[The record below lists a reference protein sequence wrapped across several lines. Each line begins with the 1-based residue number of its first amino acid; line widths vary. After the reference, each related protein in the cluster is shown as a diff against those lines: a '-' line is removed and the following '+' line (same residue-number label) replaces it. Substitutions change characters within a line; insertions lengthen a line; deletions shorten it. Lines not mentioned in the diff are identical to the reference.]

1 MANAMDES
9 RQQAGL
15 KEQASSKVEEATS
28 VAQGK
33 ASELREQG
41 SQRLREQIDQRSTQA
56 GSQVRSLGEAL
67 RRSGNDLKNQGNGN
81 AAGVTNE
88 VADRLER
95 VGGYLEQTSGDDVM
109 RDIESFARRRPW
121 MLAGIGAA
129 VGLAVARFVKASSEQ
144 RYSDG
149 QASRQAFYST
159 GGEIQSPQQRAEK
172 SSLSP
177 SG

>member
-1 MANAMDES
+1 MANTMNEP

-15 KEQASSKVEEATS
+15 KEQASSKVDEATA
-28 VAQGK
+28 VAQDK

-41 SQRLREQIDQRSTQA
+41 SRRLREQIDQRSTQA

-67 RRSGNDLKNQGNGN
+67 RRSGNDLQNQGNGN
-81 AAGVTNE
+81 AAQATSQ

-95 VGGYLEQTSGDDVM
+95 LGGYLEQTSGDDVM
-109 RDIESFARRRPW
+109 RDVESFARRRPW
-121 MLAGIGAA
+121 MLAGIGVA
-129 VGLAVARFVKASSEQ
+129 VGLAAARFVKASSEQ

-149 QASRQAFYST
+149 RASSQAFYST
-159 GGEIQSPQQRAEK
+159 GGEIQSSQRRAEM

-177 SG
+177 SE